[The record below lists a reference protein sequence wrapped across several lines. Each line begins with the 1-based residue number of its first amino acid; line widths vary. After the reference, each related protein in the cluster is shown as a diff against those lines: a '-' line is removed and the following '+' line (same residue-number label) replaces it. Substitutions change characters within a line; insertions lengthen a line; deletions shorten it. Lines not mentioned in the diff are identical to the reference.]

1 MSDEIFN
8 RQIEALKSE
17 LQRENDRH
25 NRELS
30 AIDNRKHS
38 ENDTHN
44 KRKQNIQSRIERVKS
59 NKKQY
64 SNEDFLARLKQIN
77 NELRSLCE
85 IKERNALL
93 FALNR

>member
-1 MSDEIFN
+1 MSEELYN

-44 KRKQNIQSRIERVKS
+44 KRKQNIQSRIERVNS
-59 NKKQY
+59 NKKAY
-64 SNEDFLARLKQIN
+64 SNEDFYV
-77 NELRSLCE
+77 SD
-85 IKERNALL
+85 IKKIKGAVSKGS
-93 FALNR
+93 FFF